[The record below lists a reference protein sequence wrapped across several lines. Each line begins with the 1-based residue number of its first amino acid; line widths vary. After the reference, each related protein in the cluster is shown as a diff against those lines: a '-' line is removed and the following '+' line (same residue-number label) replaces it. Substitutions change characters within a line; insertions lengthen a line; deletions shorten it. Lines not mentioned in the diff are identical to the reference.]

1 MVRRLGEIVS
11 QVFRRIVPDPLVI
24 AVLLTIVV
32 LIAALLAGTYPET
45 NDSGEKIEGLVGQAT
60 YLLDTWRTDAGLWK
74 LLSFAMEMCLI
85 LLGGYVL
92 ADARP
97 IRHVLKS
104 IASLPSNGPAAA
116 AMIGVVAALLGLLN
130 WGLGL
135 IGGAVLARETG
146 RSLHARGIPAHYPLL
161 AAAGYM
167 GLLVWHGG
175 FSGSAPLSMT
185 TEKGAARVLPTSILA
200 DTPTIPLSETI
211 FSPLNLMGTGGLL
224 VLIPFLL
231 AAMSPRASDRTEITD
246 IEHFL
251 PTAKIDSAPRHV
263 GVGTMADFLN
273 GSRLI
278 STLLGLAFLA
288 AAIRG
293 TWLSGIDRMGLDEVI
308 MYLLAAAAV
317 LHDSPR
323 SMMESAARAAAG
335 CAGIIVQFPLYAG
348 IMGLMVASGLIISLT
363 NGMLELAAPHT
374 LGIWTMLSAGVVN
387 LMVPSGG
394 GQWAVQGPIALQA
407 AMESGIAP
415 GRLVM
420 SVAWGDQL
428 TNMLQPFWALPLLAV
443 TGVRARDIVG
453 YTAVV
458 MVAATS
464 WLVFCLAI
472 TA

>member
-32 LIAALLAGTYPET
+32 VVAALIAGTYPDKT
-45 NDSGEKIEGLVGQAT
+45 GGVGGRAM
-60 YLLDTWRTDAGLWK
+60 YLLDTWRTDKGLWK
-74 LLSFAMEMCLI
+74 LLGFAMEMCLI

-97 IRHVLKS
+97 IRHLLRS

-116 AMIGVVAALLGLLN
+116 AMVGLVAAMLGLVN

-146 RSLHARGIPAHYPLL
+146 RSLHARGISAHYPLL

-175 FSGSAPLSMT
+175 LSGSAPLSMT
-185 TEKGAARVLPTSILA
+185 TKAGEARVFPTSVLA

-231 AAMSPRASDRTEITD
+231 AAMSPRESDRTEIVD

-251 PTAKIDSAPRHV
+251 PADDLDIAPRHPV
-263 GVGTMADFLN
+263 AGTMADFLN
-273 GSRLI
+273 GSRLV

-288 AAIRG
+288 AAMRG
-293 TWLSGIDRMGLDEVI
+293 TWLSGIDHMGLDEVI

-363 NGMLELAAPHT
+363 GGMLELAGPHT

-407 AMESGIAP
+407 AMESGVAP

-458 MVAATS
+458 MVAATA
-464 WLVFCLAI
+464 WLIFCLAI